1 MKPLLVFAMFFVALS
16 AVQAQE
22 LLELLQFAIL
32 DLSNEIK
39 ALREK
44 IKECATK
51 DDIKALNISL
61 GEYATKDD
69 IKEALDIS
77 LGECA
82 TKDDIKALNISLGEY
97 ATKDDIKE
105 ALDISLGAKDEQASF
120 DFEQICQSFKVVNM
134 TDLGWVSL
142 SKEAKTWADARASCL
157 ASGGRLIAGIKRNHI
172 QSLWDH
178 LRDNDDYNEAAYVGI
193 YNETWLSSGEKV
205 DPNLYHNNE
214 PSGSPQFCGHFH
226 LNKTCLGLGDRSCEE
241 KRPFLCQY
249 QI

>member
-22 LLELLQFAIL
+22 LLDLLQFAIL
-32 DLSNEIK
+32 DLTNEIK
-39 ALREK
+39 ALREE
-44 IKECATK
+44 IKGYAKKEEIIDVLNKSFNECATK

-61 GEYATKDD
+61 G
-69 IKEALDIS
+69 
-77 LGECA
+77 
-82 TKDDIKALNISLGEY
+82 
-97 ATKDDIKE
+97 
-105 ALDISLGAKDEQASF
+105 
-120 DFEQICQSFKVVNM
+120 
-134 TDLGWVSL
+134 
-142 SKEAKTWADARASCL
+142 
-157 ASGGRLIAGIKRNHI
+157 
-172 QSLWDH
+172 
-178 LRDNDDYNEAAYVGI
+178 DNDDYNEAAYVGI

-226 LNKTCLGLGDRSCEE
+226 LNKTCLGLGDRLCEE

>member
-22 LLELLQFAIL
+22 LLDLLQFAIL
-32 DLSNEIK
+32 DLTNEIK
-39 ALREK
+39 ALREE
-44 IKECATK
+44 IKGYAKKEEIIDVLNKSFNEYATEN
-51 DDIKALNISL
+51 IKALNISL

-82 TKDDIKALNISLGEY
+82 TKDDIKALNISLG
-97 ATKDDIKE
+97 
-105 ALDISLGAKDEQASF
+105 
-120 DFEQICQSFKVVNM
+120 
-134 TDLGWVSL
+134 
-142 SKEAKTWADARASCL
+142 
-157 ASGGRLIAGIKRNHI
+157 
-172 QSLWDH
+172 
-178 LRDNDDYNEAAYVGI
+178 DNDDYNEAAYVGI

-226 LNKTCLGLGDRSCEE
+226 LNKTCLGLGDRLCEE

>member
-22 LLELLQFAIL
+22 LLDLLQFAIL
-32 DLSNEIK
+32 DLTNEIK
-39 ALREK
+39 ALREE
-44 IKECATK
+44 IK
-51 DDIKALNISL
+51 
-61 GEYATKDD
+61 EYATKDD

-82 TKDDIKALNISLGEY
+82 TKDDIKALNISLG
-97 ATKDDIKE
+97 
-105 ALDISLGAKDEQASF
+105 
-120 DFEQICQSFKVVNM
+120 
-134 TDLGWVSL
+134 
-142 SKEAKTWADARASCL
+142 
-157 ASGGRLIAGIKRNHI
+157 
-172 QSLWDH
+172 
-178 LRDNDDYNEAAYVGI
+178 DNDDYNEAAYVGI

-226 LNKTCLGLGDRSCEE
+226 LNKTCLGLGDRLCEE

>member
-22 LLELLQFAIL
+22 LLDLLQFAIL
-32 DLSNEIK
+32 DLTNEIK
-39 ALREK
+39 ALREE
-44 IKECATK
+44 IKEYATEN
-51 DDIKALNISL
+51 IKALNISL

-82 TKDDIKALNISLGEY
+82 TKDDIKALNISLG
-97 ATKDDIKE
+97 
-105 ALDISLGAKDEQASF
+105 
-120 DFEQICQSFKVVNM
+120 
-134 TDLGWVSL
+134 
-142 SKEAKTWADARASCL
+142 
-157 ASGGRLIAGIKRNHI
+157 
-172 QSLWDH
+172 
-178 LRDNDDYNEAAYVGI
+178 DNDDYNEAAYVGI

-226 LNKTCLGLGDRSCEE
+226 LNKTCLGLGDRLCEE

>member
-105 ALDISLGAKDEQASF
+105 ALDISLG
-120 DFEQICQSFKVVNM
+120 
-134 TDLGWVSL
+134 
-142 SKEAKTWADARASCL
+142 
-157 ASGGRLIAGIKRNHI
+157 
-172 QSLWDH
+172 
-178 LRDNDDYNEAAYVGI
+178 DNDDYNEAAYVGI

>member
-22 LLELLQFAIL
+22 LLDLLQFAIL
-32 DLSNEIK
+32 DLTNEIK
-39 ALREK
+39 ALREE
-44 IKECATK
+44 IKGYAKKEEII
-51 DDIKALNISL
+51 DVLNKSFN
-61 GEYATKDD
+61 EYATKDD

-82 TKDDIKALNISLGEY
+82 TKDDIKALNISLG
-97 ATKDDIKE
+97 
-105 ALDISLGAKDEQASF
+105 
-120 DFEQICQSFKVVNM
+120 
-134 TDLGWVSL
+134 
-142 SKEAKTWADARASCL
+142 
-157 ASGGRLIAGIKRNHI
+157 
-172 QSLWDH
+172 
-178 LRDNDDYNEAAYVGI
+178 DNDDYNEAAYVGI

-226 LNKTCLGLGDRSCEE
+226 LNKTCLGLGDRLCEE